1 MMSYLRKPVA
11 FLIRDVREEAS
22 YKLAFIMRTAGVFLA
37 TFTFFFLSKLIG
49 KATVPYLTAYGG
61 DYFSFVLIGI
71 AFSGYHQVALS
82 GFSRRI
88 REAQMKGTLE
98 AVLLTQTGIP
108 TIIFCSALYPLL
120 WTTLSV
126 VLYFVV
132 GIVILGAKISSG
144 NVPGAFL
151 ILLLTI
157 TSFCGIGIMSAS
169 FVMVFKKGDPLA
181 VIVSATSFLL
191 GGVYYPIAVLPD
203 WLQKVS
209 YFLPIRHSLE
219 GMRLCL
225 LGQASF
231 RTIVPSILAL
241 TVLTAILLPL
251 GFLSF
256 QYAVRRAKI
265 AGSLAHY

>member
-1 MMSYLRKPVA
+1 MSYLRKPVA

-108 TIIFCSALYPLL
+108 DAVGCALFRRWDRHFGREDQQRQRARRLSHSAPHNH
-120 WTTLSV
+120 V
-126 VLYFVV
+126 VLRHWDY
-132 GIVILGAKISSG
+132 
-144 NVPGAFL
+144 
-151 ILLLTI
+151 
-157 TSFCGIGIMSAS
+157 
-169 FVMVFKKGDPLA
+169 
-181 VIVSATSFLL
+181 VSQLRD
-191 GGVYYPIAVLPD
+191 GV
-203 WLQKVS
+203 
-209 YFLPIRHSLE
+209 
-219 GMRLCL
+219 
-225 LGQASF
+225 
-231 RTIVPSILAL
+231 
-241 TVLTAILLPL
+241 
-251 GFLSF
+251 
-256 QYAVRRAKI
+256 
-265 AGSLAHY
+265 